1 MANVSDQGL
10 SIARLYS
17 RSMLQIAEERGEA
30 DSLLEELNGLID
42 YLDRNPELERF
53 LASPLVDEE
62 DRADLLERAFRGKA
76 SDLLVDGLQIANRKG
91 RLGLLRGIA
100 EGYRIEHRELR
111 GMIDAHVR
119 TAVPL
124 SEPLRAKVRE
134 AVARHTGKQP
144 VLFEKVDPSLIGG
157 IVIEVGGEKIDGSLA
172 RRIRELGANLERR
185 ATQEIL
191 RSRAAQETEQSEG
204 HP

>member
-1 MANVSDQGL
+1 MANVSDQEL

-17 RSMLQIAEERGEA
+17 RALLQLAEERSETE
-30 DSLLEELNGLID
+30 SLLEELGGLVD

-53 LASPLVDEE
+53 LASPLVDGE

-76 SDLLVDGLQIANRKG
+76 SDLLVDGLQVVNRKG

-111 GMIDAHVR
+111 GMVEARVR

-124 SEPLRAKVRE
+124 AEPLRARVRE
-134 AVARHTGKQP
+134 VVARHTGKQP
-144 VLFEKVDPSLIGG
+144 VLVEKVDPSLIGG

-172 RRIRELGANLERR
+172 RRLRELGENLERR

-191 RSRAAQETEQSEG
+191 RSRAQAS
-204 HP
+204 